1 MRRRI
6 PKRLRQKYYANK
18 KKRKP
23 KKKSF
28 LKELLDELRAGS
40 IKAIVFAVGSI
51 LLFLAVYILGY
62 TDAGARLYEA
72 NEKQEEFTTTKHY
85 SIEGVLVDCDSL
97 PIPGVKVVARG
108 FDVDPALTD
117 NDGFFSAIVKLPIEL
132 DEIQIRFLNSRN
144 QEIYTTLYALDKNP
158 VEDDELLIYVIPDRF
173 QYE

>member
-6 PKRLRQKYYANK
+6 PKRLKQKYYANK

-51 LLFLAVYILGY
+51 LLFLVVYIFGY
-62 TDAGARLYEA
+62 TDAGSWLRSA
-72 NEKQEEFTTTKHY
+72 NETKDEFTMKQYY

-97 PIPGVKVVARG
+97 PIPGIKVVAKG
-108 FDVDPALTD
+108 FDVEPALTD
-117 NDGFFSAIVKLPIEL
+117 SNGFFSAIVKLPIEL

-144 QEIYTTLYALDKNP
+144 QEIYTTLYTLDKNH
-158 VEDDELLIYVIPDRF
+158 VEDDELQTYVIPDRF